1 MLAERVQEWTREWVQ
16 QGYAEGLEQGRAEG
30 RAQGRAE
37 GRAQGR
43 AEGRAAGRSLLHRQ
57 AARKFETATADQLAT
72 AITELRD
79 PERLAEVGESIID
92 CSTGNQLLERVR
104 IICGHEAAEQEG

>member
-16 QGYAEGLEQGRAEG
+16 QGYAEGLE
-30 RAQGRAE
+30 QGRAE